1 MLDDLIEINFRMQL
15 IKFDFPDHVLIGHG
29 DFNKRSRT
37 MNIGAIYIQSI
48 LSWIDL

>member
-1 MLDDLIEINFRMQL
+1 MLHDLIRINFRVQL
-15 IKFDFPDHVLIGHG
+15 IKFDFPDHILIVHR

-48 LSWIDL
+48 LS